1 MLYAD
6 YLKPDMVVLLRSE
19 TKEEAF
25 AELVNL
31 ICRRNP
37 SLRFGSLLNEV
48 WEREKLVTTKVAAGI
63 AIPHAKLTT
72 LEEPIIAVG
81 RSSQGIF
88 YDTGDQDKV
97 HLLVMIVSDNEKY
110 LAILSSMAAKLN
122 EEDTYRKIIEAKN
135 TKEIYELLTKARAD
149 KAVHRPTKKIL
160 HDVFRHAR
168 ELFQEVRAKALVIY
182 ADAVSDIRVLLR
194 ELDSQKVYLVTHSR
208 EKYEHLQDRDNVE
221 LVQVP
226 FEGLSRAGQIELTHM
241 FIAARGFLK
250 KGDKVV
256 SLYGKKG
263 SGMFDTVMITDIE
276 QEFLGY
282 FMGPQVLPPDLRQ
295 EVFTRAVQLMNDLAR
310 EGREGKPTG
319 TIFVLGDHNQV
330 MRYCQQM
337 VVNPFKGLREQE
349 RNILDPGLEETIK
362 EFSKL
367 DGAFIISGE
376 GVIITAGAY
385 LGTHTPEVQFLQ
397 GLGARHAAAASIT
410 SASLALAMVL
420 SESTR
425 KVSVFKSGKRIIV
438 F

>member
-1 MLYAD
+1 MPFSEFLR
-6 YLKPDMVVLLRSE
+6 PERVIILRSE

-25 AELVNL
+25 AELVDL
-31 ICRRNP
+31 ICRQN
-37 SLRFGSLLNEV
+37 STLMFGTLLNAV
-48 WEREKLVTTKVAAGI
+48 WEREKLVTTKVAEGI

-72 LEEPIIAVG
+72 LETPIIVVG
-81 RSSQGIF
+81 RSTRGIF

-110 LAILSSMAAKLN
+110 LSILSGIAAKLN
-122 EEDTYRKIIEAKN
+122 EEDTYNKIIEAKN
-135 TKEIYELLTKARAD
+135 TREIYELLTTAYQN
-149 KAVHRPTKKIL
+149 KAVHRNTKKVL
-160 HDVFRHAR
+160 HSLFNHAQ
-168 ELFQEVRAKALVIY
+168 ELLKEVKAKALVLY
-182 ADAVSDIRVLLR
+182 ADAVGDIRTLLR
-194 ELDSQKVYLVTHSR
+194 GLDNQKVYLITHNR
-208 EKYEHLQDRDNVE
+208 EKYEHLQDLPNVE
-221 LVQVP
+221 LIQVP
-226 FEGLSRAGQIELTHM
+226 FEGLSRAGQIDLTHM

-276 QEFLGY
+276 REFAGY
-282 FMGPQVLPPDLRQ
+282 FLEPQVLPPDLRQ
-295 EVFTRAVQLMNDLAR
+295 EVFTRAVQLMNDLAS

-319 TIFVLGDHNQV
+319 TIFVLGDHDQV

-367 DGAFIISGE
+367 DGAFIISGD
-376 GVIITAGAY
+376 GIIVTAGAY
-385 LGTHTPEVQFLQ
+385 LSTHTPEVQFLQ

-410 SASLALAMVL
+410 SASLAIALVL

-425 KVSVFKSGKRIIV
+425 KVSIFKSGKRFIV